1 MKTYLINEELL
12 KKVVS
17 TLVDYQVDSEELDN
31 LGGIPN
37 CWTDDLVLLKTE
49 LEELKELTEKK
60 TYRPCKNIKE
70 FYELVFNTK
79 SKADYKFYFE
89 ELLGVDIHLRNKETE
104 TEYFTTISAIT
115 KDINDYV
122 KVVVSP
128 IFNYLSFTELFNKY
142 EIEVEGEFKPFGVTD
157 ET

>member
-1 MKTYLINEELL
+1 MKTYLISEELL
-12 KKVVS
+12 NRVIS
-17 TLVDYQVDSEELDN
+17 TLVDYQEDSEELDN

-37 CWTDDLVLLKTE
+37 RWTDDLVLLKTE
-49 LEELKELTEKK
+49 LEELNELTEKK
-60 TYRPCKNIKE
+60 TYRPCKTIRE

-79 SKADYKFYFE
+79 SKADTEFYIN
-89 ELLGVDIHLRNKETE
+89 ELLGVNIHFRNKETG
-104 TEYFTTISAIT
+104 TEYFTTISTIT

-128 IFNYLSFTELFNKY
+128 KGYLSFTDLFNKY
-142 EIEVEGEFKPFGVTD
+142 EIGVEGEFKPFGVTD

>member
-12 KKVVS
+12 KKVIS

-37 CWTDDLVLLKTE
+37 CWTADLVLLKTE

-60 TYRPCKNIKE
+60 TYRPCKTIKE

-89 ELLGVDIHLRNKETE
+89 ELLGVIIHFRNKKRGI
-104 TEYFTTISAIT
+104 EYFTTISTIT
-115 KDINDYV
+115 KDSTDCIRV
-122 KVVVSP
+122 FLPFKG
-128 IFNYLSFTELFNKY
+128 YLSFKDFFDEY
-142 EIEVEGEFKPFGVTD
+142 EIEVEGKFKPFGVID
-157 ET
+157 EN

>member
-1 MKTYLINEELL
+1 MKTFMISEELL
-12 KKVVS
+12 KKVIS

-37 CWTDDLVLLKTE
+37 CWIDDLVLLKKE

-60 TYRPCKNIKE
+60 TYRPCKTIKE

-89 ELLGVDIHLRNKETE
+89 ELLGAIIHLRNKETG
-104 TEYFTTISAIT
+104 TEYFTTISTIT

-128 IFNYLSFTELFNKY
+128 KGYLSFTDLFNKY
-142 EIEVEGEFKPFGVTD
+142 EIEVEGEFRPFGVTD